1 MLQHLETISASGF
14 TPRSVREAAA
24 AVKSRPARASAED
37 ISFDDAKKQL
47 DLSCSA
53 LPREAAMCAASL
65 LYLESLLYEKN
76 ELAGVLEK
84 MLDGKNAPE
93 LHYETNSEAVL
104 LAELFDA
111 LLSAGARR
119 EDWPFVSASGCVANG
134 IAWYCVKKAH
144 EYMKIADVVTALN
157 LEAIRGELGA
167 FDDRLSSIARPFR
180 GQIDCAANVRTLV
193 SGSRMTTDEG
203 RYAFGYDTHPR
214 VQDAICV
221 RATPQTHGGAR
232 DVCYFAEE
240 SVEKAVF
247 DGGSRYGVEYALDG
261 LETAVSDMA
270 HICER
275 RTFRLNDSRLSYGL
289 PMNLTHGATGL
300 NHGFPVV
307 QSNQAALVAE
317 LKLLALPSAV
327 VKEPGEC
334 AAYYAGTK
342 MLRAL
347 PLFAKVMAIELL
359 MACQGMDIVKEK
371 VPAFSFGR
379 GTSAVKDKV
388 RGSIAM
394 MTENRFVSPDMNEAD
409 RLITSGEV
417 LNAAEE
423 AVGGLR

>member
-144 EYMKIADVVTALN
+144 EYMKVADVVTALN

-180 GQIDCAANVRTLV
+180 GQIDCAANVRALV

-307 QSNQAALVAE
+307 QSNRCRTEAARAAERRSEGAGRVRGLLRRHEDAEGAAALREGDGDRTADG
-317 LKLLALPSAV
+317 LPGHGYRKRKGPRFFLRQPAHGQYGKSAV
-327 VKEPGEC
+327 WLR
-334 AAYYAGTK
+334 YRR
-342 MLRAL
+342 RAL
-347 PLFAKVMAIELL
+347 ARRATKSGWQHRPNDRSPLFADCRQKAY
-359 MACQGMDIVKEK
+359 
-371 VPAFSFGR
+371 
-379 GTSAVKDKV
+379 
-388 RGSIAM
+388 
-394 MTENRFVSPDMNEAD
+394 
-409 RLITSGEV
+409 
-417 LNAAEE
+417 
-423 AVGGLR
+423 